1 MEAERQKYRVI
12 PADPGGKL
20 YSALKTLLPEDRC
33 RLEIPQDS
41 GAALR
46 RVLAEGPQDIVV
58 INAPL
63 PDESGVELALELA
76 EKASGVLLLVKS
88 DRYEAVCRRVED
100 SGVLTLP
107 KPVTERSLY
116 GAVRLL
122 MATAA
127 RLNKLER
134 KNQTLQSKM
143 SDIRTVD
150 RAKWLLIQRHHMTER
165 DAHYYIEKQAM
176 DTRLSRREIAES
188 IIRTYE

>member
-1 MEAERQKYRVI
+1 METKYRVAA
-12 PADPGGKL
+12 ADAGGKL
-20 YSALKTLLPEDRC
+20 YTALEPLLPDSC
-33 RLEIPQDS
+33 RLNPLVGS
-41 GAALR
+41 GEALR
-46 RVLAEGPQDIVV
+46 RMLSEKGGELVI

-63 PDESGVELALELA
+63 PDESGVELALELSETA
-76 EKASGVLLLVKS
+76 AGILLLVKA
-88 DRYEAVCRRVED
+88 DRYETVCCRVED

-107 KPVTERSLY
+107 KPVTGRGLY
-116 GAVRLL
+116 SAVRLM

-127 RLNKLER
+127 RLSKLER
-134 KNQTLQSKM
+134 KNQSLQSKM

-150 RAKWLLIQRHHMTER
+150 RAKWLLIQRHSMTER